1 MRKSFFFNI
10 KETLHFTQN
19 NNKLIKGNI
28 EKIYTN
34 LVSKYNPKPYKT
46 DKLYYFGEKNYNTIP
61 SIAHSIRRVNDPTLL
76 KLIWINTSSNLKK
89 MENNEYSL
97 RNALQFE
104 KKSNNLFNE
113 YIRIMPKNILYL
125 GLNERNMNKYEK
137 DLIKQNNIETISI
150 QEISEHYKQTTDRI
164 SNFIDSTPVHIS
176 VNFNILETISTNSLV
191 NIFNCYELHENK
203 IGMDIIGKETYSQ
216 DKNLMNKII

>member
-1 MRKSFFFNI
+1 MFLNI
-10 KETLHFTQN
+10 IPN
-19 NNKLIKGNI
+19 LINPINFIILVK
-28 EKIYTN
+28 KIIVQFH
-34 LVSKYNPKPYKT
+34 LS
-46 DKLYYFGEKNYNTIP
+46 L
-61 SIAHSIRRVNDPTLL
+61 IRSEELMILPLL
-76 KLIWINTSSNLKK
+76 KLIWINTSSNLKIV
-89 MENNEYSL
+89 ENNEYSL

-104 KKSNNLFNE
+104 KASNNLFNE
-113 YIRIMPKNILYL
+113 YIRIMPRNILYL

-137 DLIKQNNIETISI
+137 DLITQNNIETISR

-164 SNFIDSTPVHIS
+164 SNFIDSAPVHIS

-203 IGMDIIGKETYSQ
+203 IGMDIIGKETYSP

>member
-19 NNKLIKGNI
+19 NNKFIKGNI

-61 SIAHSIRRVNDPTLL
+61 SIAHSIRRVNDPTQL

-89 MENNEYSL
+89 IENNDYSL

-113 YIRIMPKNILYL
+113 YIRLMPENILYL

-150 QEISEHYKQTTDRI
+150 QGISEHYKQTTDRI